1 MVWPF
6 TSNQPQTQAGSMNLG
21 LPNNQQQVPMQ
32 GMGMQG
38 AYQQPQQNAW
48 GQQQYQPPPS
58 EMDIMSALITSNPLI
73 ERWLM
78 NDVNL
83 QPLISLLSS
92 VVAVSVHQML
102 ANCTIKEDGDVMKFD
117 FSAVQGLP
125 TADSVT
131 MSKTQIQNQ
140 ASNVVQ
146 QQTMQIQQMVT
157 MANQGSMQG
166 MLDAAIADPG
176 MIQNVGGGIG
186 SLVRGLATGGR

>member
-6 TSNQPQTQAGSMNLG
+6 TTNQPQTQAGSMNLG
-21 LPNNQQQVPMQ
+21 LPNNQQQV
-32 GMGMQG
+32 GMQG
-38 AYQQPQQNAW
+38 AYQQQVGMQGAY
-48 GQQQYQPPPS
+48 QQQYQPPPS
-58 EMDIMSALITSNPLI
+58 EMDIISALITSNPVI

-146 QQTMQIQQMVT
+146 QNQMQVQQMVT

-176 MIQNVGGGIG
+176 MIQSVGGGLG